1 MEKETIAELDTVIR
15 KAILAMKKVE
25 VFDSHSI
32 LNFIYFNNRPLFDK
46 IKNEDKPRTP
56 EQWIAFRRRV
66 YSRINT
72 SSGDLIEAVEKKQSW
87 SVLYDGSTG
96 PCTYWRKI
104 SKAER
109 DARKTVGLKAV
120 TVRNTAN
127 QSKRQVTGKTTATKV
142 TKKSKQ

>member
-46 IKNEDKPRTP
+46 MENEDKPRTP

-66 YSRINT
+66 YSRINN
-72 SSGDLIEAVEKKQSW
+72 SSGDLIDAVEKKQSW
-87 SVLYDGSTG
+87 SVLYDGSFG
-96 PCTYWRKI
+96 PCTYWRRLT
-104 SKAER
+104 KAER
-109 DARKTVGLKAV
+109 GTAKASIRTTAPKRSTRDRPIQKKSNTPSVSKGPRK
-120 TVRNTAN
+120 
-127 QSKRQVTGKTTATKV
+127 SKR
-142 TKKSKQ
+142 